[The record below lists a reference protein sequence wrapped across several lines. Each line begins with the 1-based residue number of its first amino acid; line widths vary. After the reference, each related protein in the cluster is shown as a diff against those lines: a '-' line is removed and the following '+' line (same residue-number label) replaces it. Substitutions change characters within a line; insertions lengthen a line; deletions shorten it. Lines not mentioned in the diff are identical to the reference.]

1 MRLVNALDDIFA
13 GRSEVRVL
21 RALEELP
28 EGLAVSARELA
39 RRSGLSHPTV
49 SNVLAGLTD
58 QGVVQARRAPRGDPF
73 ELNRRHALSERLRSL
88 FDWERQLLRE
98 FVIFVAGQI
107 RRRAPRVSAAYLF
120 GSAVRGEMTADS
132 DVDLAVIV
140 LNPADATG
148 TSASL
153 MEVAEAVRLRY
164 GNRLDVTI
172 GLSAI
177 NELQHSRRPGHRLWA
192 TVAREGI
199 PVIEAGK
206 PSAFRQGPNA
216 NARA

>member
-1 MRLVNALDDIFA
+1 MRLANALDDIFA

-58 QGVVQARRAPRGDPF
+58 QGVVQARRAPRGDAF

-120 GSAVRGEMTADS
+120 GSAVRGEMTADK
-132 DVDLAVIV
+132 VQGLW
-140 LNPADATG
+140 ADAG
-148 TSASL
+148 ENIDFYLKACNMIAQNGANKEIS
-153 MEVAEAVRLRY
+153 
-164 GNRLDVTI
+164 NREI
-172 GLSAI
+172 
-177 NELQHSRRPGHRLWA
+177 
-192 TVAREGI
+192 
-199 PVIEAGK
+199 K
-206 PSAFRQGPNA
+206 
-216 NARA
+216 